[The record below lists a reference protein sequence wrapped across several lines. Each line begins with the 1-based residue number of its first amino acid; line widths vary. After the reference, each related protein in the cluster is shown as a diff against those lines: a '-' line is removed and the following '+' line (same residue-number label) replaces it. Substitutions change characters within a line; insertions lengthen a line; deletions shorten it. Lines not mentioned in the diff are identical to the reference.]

1 MSSGRVDVKSEPEDH
16 EMSVNGSTGIGI
28 NGPPVSNHIID
39 DPTLLSALLGNDNDN
54 MEIDDQIKT
63 DEVDEIIREID
74 VYISPELAQSMHLV
88 QFPLQTAS
96 HSVNPMFI
104 KNMKDNRQKT
114 IRPPP
119 PPVPTSAKIKAQHS
133 MLELTYN
140 IPKTSFSSQR
150 QVPEVLNLSERT
162 LSSQNIPIKTHMAM
176 GIFDSTGSKIDLV
189 PLKNI
194 MQMRPSFRH
203 VDALFDDETGEE
215 EQQKLDEEKDDKNS
229 SKPIMFKKPENER
242 AMLARRTSYAFK
254 KANEEAEEWTELEVF
269 GPGSEERKAMMK
281 KAYCPRDAREKSL
294 RFMKAGKT
302 GGSDGYVRSLNYLPS
317 AVIDDAIEDFVA
329 GMEVAVSVDGIEGGQ
344 PEWMKELVRKVTTML
359 QGRQGV
365 PISYPVIRSRF
376 HSSIS
381 DHALVQALSAT
392 ATLVRGNFV
401 LKSSLMPLSAP
412 VSNARDTILLL
423 MIKFGFIQRELL
435 IRAYENSGE
444 EAVVI
449 TADVINSLLELLAR
463 HTLNGMEMKLDDDLT
478 FETEFGAFARLHEIY
493 WEKKEKELE
502 NYVHLYETQMNVS
515 KQVVSREHTIL

>member
-1 MSSGRVDVKSEPEDH
+1 M
-16 EMSVNGSTGIGI
+16 
-28 NGPPVSNHIID
+28 
-39 DPTLLSALLGNDNDN
+39 
-54 MEIDDQIKT
+54 
-63 DEVDEIIREID
+63 
-74 VYISPELAQSMHLV
+74 
-88 QFPLQTAS
+88 
-96 HSVNPMFI
+96 
-104 KNMKDNRQKT
+104 
-114 IRPPP
+114 
-119 PPVPTSAKIKAQHS
+119 
-133 MLELTYN
+133 
-140 IPKTSFSSQR
+140 
-150 QVPEVLNLSERT
+150 
-162 LSSQNIPIKTHMAM
+162 
-176 GIFDSTGSKIDLV
+176 
-189 PLKNI
+189 
-194 MQMRPSFRH
+194 
-203 VDALFDDETGEE
+203 
-215 EQQKLDEEKDDKNS
+215 
-229 SKPIMFKKPENER
+229 
-242 AMLARRTSYAFK
+242 
-254 KANEEAEEWTELEVF
+254 
-269 GPGSEERKAMMK
+269 
-281 KAYCPRDAREKSL
+281 
-294 RFMKAGKT
+294 
-302 GGSDGYVRSLNYLPS
+302 
-317 AVIDDAIEDFVA
+317 
-329 GMEVAVSVDGIEGGQ
+329 SVDGIEGGQ